1 MIEEDRVV
9 HHLLR
14 VGLSN
19 KIAYRHLFIK
29 FLEVYFG
36 KPNISLLSSFLRLIF
51 FTIFE
56 LGGRYGW
63 LLQETSF
70 HCEEHGLAVSK

>member
-1 MIEEDRVV
+1 
-9 HHLLR
+9 
-14 VGLSN
+14 
-19 KIAYRHLFIK
+19 
-29 FLEVYFG
+29 
-36 KPNISLLSSFLRLIF
+36 LRLIF
-51 FTIFE
+51 FTIFK